1 MTKEDLFTLSP
12 GDVVVI
18 TKYLKDYD
26 HKVGEQL
33 IFQGTGIGAAM
44 KDDPDNFTRFDFLR
58 KREGTP
64 MGYVVS
70 HFSMHIYQHIERIST
85 LRDKKIN
92 EILK

>member
-1 MTKEDLFTLSP
+1 MTKEDLFMLSP

-18 TKYLKDYD
+18 TKYIKEYD

-33 IFQGTGIGAAM
+33 IFQGTGIGDAM

-58 KREGTP
+58 NREGTP

-70 HFSMHIYQHIERIST
+70 HFAVHIHDYIEKKST
-85 LRDKKIN
+85 IRDNKIN